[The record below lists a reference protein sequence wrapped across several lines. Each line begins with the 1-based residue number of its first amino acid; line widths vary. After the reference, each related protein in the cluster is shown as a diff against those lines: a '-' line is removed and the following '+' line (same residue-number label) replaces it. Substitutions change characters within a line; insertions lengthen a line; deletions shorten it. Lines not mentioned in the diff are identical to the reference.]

1 LADLDKFYHCVAR
14 LTVQAFHFYKNPSK
28 KLPTFML
35 TRMYSSACA
44 VLRTIDRLDSS
55 GIIRLNASPFYF
67 IYATSLASFTILRL
81 LKASTAQY
89 MDENAKEAFF
99 LGVNV
104 MKRLSTENS
113 DGPSRMALI
122 LTQLWNSEKAFK
134 NADGSEHLCLRIR
147 TRLAMSTVFDSIWWW
162 REEFGGQP
170 GAYTSLDESTKV
182 EPKGTTSQLLSKMLT
197 SAGLGL
203 QEEPSLEG
211 SQDFLPMIQPNQV
224 QDMTSFL
231 DDHLLA
237 ELGWTNSNF
246 IYPPAISTTA
256 TAPYNTEWFS
266 PTELNGFA
274 I

>member
-1 LADLDKFYHCVAR
+1 
-14 LTVQAFHFYKNPSK
+14 
-28 KLPTFML
+28 ML

-44 VLRTIDRLDSS
+44 VLRNLDRLDST
-55 GIIRLNASPFYF
+55 GIIKLIASPFFF

-104 MKRLSTENS
+104 MKRLSAENN

-134 NADGSEHLCLRIR
+134 NADGSEHLSLRIR

-170 GAYTSLDESTKV
+170 GAYTSVDDSKA
-182 EPKGTTSQLLSKMLT
+182 EPK
-197 SAGLGL
+197 GLGL

-211 SQDFLPMIQPNQV
+211 GQDFLPMIQPNQV

-246 IYPPAISTTA
+246 IYPPAISTA

>member
-1 LADLDKFYHCVAR
+1 
-14 LTVQAFHFYKNPSK
+14 
-28 KLPTFML
+28 ML

-44 VLRTIDRLDSS
+44 VLRAIDRLDSS
-55 GIIRLNASPFYF
+55 GIIKLNASPFYF

-89 MDENAKEAFF
+89 MDENAKEALF

-104 MKRLSTENS
+104 MKRLSTENN
-113 DGPSRMALI
+113 DGPSRLALI

-162 REEFGGQP
+162 REEFGGQS

-182 EPKGTTSQLLSKMLT
+182 EPKGTRPGPPEKILT
-197 SAGLGL
+197 ASGLGL

-211 SQDFLPMIQPNQV
+211 SSPDFLPMSQPHQV